1 MSKRNIFFI
10 IVILILV
17 LGLVFWIFFLP
28 NNAETGESNLSIKDF
43 FPFGKSTDTETNT
56 PTVNTNEENLPEV
69 EQGLPKLRKISENP
83 ISGFINFE
91 TNGENFVRFVDRA
104 TGHIWEAST
113 EFKGAQR
120 LTNTT
125 VAQTQESI
133 WASKN
138 AVFLRYLREDEET
151 IETVLLR
158 ILPPGSSDNLVF
170 SFDNDLKLGD
180 NSADVLNLQIVLNKD
195 EETRVSDT
203 GIGSTGQE
211 TTYFGTKTETA
222 VKKFQSKYAEEI
234 LTPQELIESTGIV
247 DELTRNKLNEITGAN
262 SKIETVDEDSNL
274 YETILTFLPSDIK
287 QLVFL
292 DKLQKIFFLQED
304 RLGSVGTLAEI
315 DGNIKTQI
323 FDSPAREWGVNS
335 GSGDFITLATKTS
348 NSYLGVLYQLN
359 KNGNSEKILGNLNG
373 LSGLTNYD
381 TTKILYSNTSGDFAL
396 KILDRSTNEV
406 TNVFLQTLPEKCV
419 WSQKEPAIYC
429 AVPKIISLSKYP
441 DDWYQGT
448 FSPSDLIWKINTD
461 TGESDLITDNSQ
473 FDGIDAINPTLNS
486 NEQYLFFTNKKDYS
500 LWSLRLFE
508 SAPDVAEEEVATTTT
523 EQI

>member
-1 MSKRNIFFI
+1 M
-10 IVILILV
+10 
-17 LGLVFWIFFLP
+17 FLP
-28 NNAETGESNLSIKDF
+28 NNNETGETNLSIKDF
-43 FPFGKSTDTETNT
+43 FPFGRSTDTETDNPTINT
-56 PTVNTNEENLPEV
+56 DEENLPEV

-83 ISGFINFE
+83 ISGFISFE
-91 TNGENFVRFVDRA
+91 TDGENFVRFVDRA

-113 EFKGAQR
+113 EFKGIQR

-180 NSADVLNLQIVLNKD
+180 NSVDVLNLQIVLNKD
-195 EETRVSDT
+195 EETRVSET

-211 TTYFGTKTETA
+211 TTYFGTKTEIA
-222 VKKFQSKYAEEI
+222 VKKFQSKYVEEI
-234 LTPQELIESTGIV
+234 LIPQELTESTGIV

-262 SKIETVDEDSNL
+262 NKIETVDEDSNL
-274 YETILTFLPSDIK
+274 YETILTFLPVDIK

-323 FDSPAREWGVNS
+323 FDSPAREWSVNS

-348 NSYLGVLYQLN
+348 NSYPGVLYQLN
-359 KNGNSEKILGNLNG
+359 KNGGSEKILGNLNG

-381 TTKILYSNTSGDFAL
+381 TTK
-396 KILDRSTNEV
+396 
-406 TNVFLQTLPEKCV
+406 
-419 WSQKEPAIYC
+419 
-429 AVPKIISLSKYP
+429 
-441 DDWYQGT
+441 
-448 FSPSDLIWKINTD
+448 
-461 TGESDLITDNSQ
+461 
-473 FDGIDAINPTLNS
+473 
-486 NEQYLFFTNKKDYS
+486 
-500 LWSLRLFE
+500 
-508 SAPDVAEEEVATTTT
+508 
-523 EQI
+523 